1 LGEADPMTDHP
12 KSNDGKKYWLDRP
25 GSVDKVFWTLC
36 GTCATLFFADAF
48 YVKHPHFEI
57 EYLFGFY
64 AVFGFV
70 FSVGLVLS
78 AKELRRFLKRGD
90 DYYD

>member
-1 LGEADPMTDHP
+1 MSKLE
-12 KSNDGKKYWLDRP
+12 NDDKAETRWLDRH
-25 GSVDKVFWTLC
+25 GSVDVVCRTLYVV
-36 GTCATLFFADAF
+36 CALLFFADAF
-48 YVKHPHFEI
+48 YVKHPHYEI

-64 AVFGFV
+64 AIFGFV

-78 AKELRRFLKRGD
+78 AKELRRFLMRKE

>member
-1 LGEADPMTDHP
+1 MTHG
-12 KSNDGKKYWLDRP
+12 NDSDISKQAWLDRP
-25 GSVDKVFWTLC
+25 ESATKIFWILC
-36 GTCATLFFADAF
+36 AVCALLFLADAL

-64 AVFGFV
+64 AIFGFV

-78 AKELRRFLKRGD
+78 AKELRRILKRGE

>member
-1 LGEADPMTDHP
+1 MTDHE
-12 KSNDGKKYWLDRP
+12 KLDDGATRWLDRS
-25 GSVDKVFWTLC
+25 GSVDIIFWILC
-36 GTCATLFFADAF
+36 LVCGVLFLADAF
-48 YVKHPHFEI
+48 YVKHPHFEV

-64 AVFGFV
+64 ALFGFV

-78 AKELRRFLKRGD
+78 AKELRRFLKRGE

>member
-1 LGEADPMTDHP
+1 MTDHE
-12 KSNDGKKYWLDRP
+12 KLDDGAKRWLDRP
-25 GSVDKVFWTLC
+25 GSVDIIFWILC
-36 GTCATLFFADAF
+36 LVCGVLFLADAF
-48 YVKHPHFEI
+48 YVKHPHFEV

-64 AVFGFV
+64 ALFGFV

-78 AKELRRFLKRGD
+78 AKELRRFLKRGE